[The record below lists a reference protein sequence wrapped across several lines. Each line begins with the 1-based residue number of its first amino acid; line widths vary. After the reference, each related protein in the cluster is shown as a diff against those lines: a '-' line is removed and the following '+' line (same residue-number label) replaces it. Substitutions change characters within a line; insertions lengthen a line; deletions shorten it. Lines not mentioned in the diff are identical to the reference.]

1 MPAQKKKKTERLK
14 DFTDVLHF
22 YGPFSSDTMAV
33 KWLTAN
39 IIIRTDGKVVSL
51 VVSVTTGEV
60 PEPYFIVGVKLRH
73 F

>member
-1 MPAQKKKKTERLK
+1 
-14 DFTDVLHF
+14 
-22 YGPFSSDTMAV
+22 MAV

-39 IIIRTDGKVVSL
+39 IIIRTDGTVVSL

-60 PEPYFIVGVKLRH
+60 PEPYFIVGVKLRQ